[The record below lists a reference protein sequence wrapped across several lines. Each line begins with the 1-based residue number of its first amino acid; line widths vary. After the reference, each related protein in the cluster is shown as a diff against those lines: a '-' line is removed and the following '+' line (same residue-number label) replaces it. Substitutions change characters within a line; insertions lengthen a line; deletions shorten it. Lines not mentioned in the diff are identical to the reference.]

1 MMKALFTF
9 LLASSDEKTQRRK
22 ERKKDVMGQKK
33 KEQNDGITKG
43 EKQNLSQSHSCV
55 AGPCNSEQPL
65 IRVVFR
71 GGISS
76 QTF

>member
-1 MMKALFTF
+1 
-9 LLASSDEKTQRRK
+9 
-22 ERKKDVMGQKK
+22 MGPN
-33 KEQNDGITKG
+33 KEQRDGATKS
-43 EKQNLSQSHSCV
+43 EPYQSHSCV
-55 AGPCNSEQPL
+55 AGPCSSEQPL

>member
-1 MMKALFTF
+1 
-9 LLASSDEKTQRRK
+9 
-22 ERKKDVMGQKK
+22 MGPN
-33 KEQNDGITKG
+33 KEQRDGATKS
-43 EKQNLSQSHSCV
+43 EPCQSHSCV
-55 AGPCNSEQPL
+55 AGPCSSEQPL

>member
-1 MMKALFTF
+1 
-9 LLASSDEKTQRRK
+9 
-22 ERKKDVMGQKK
+22 MGQKK
-33 KEQNDGITKG
+33 KEQNYSITKG
-43 EKQNLSQSHSCV
+43 EKQNLSQSHSCI
-55 AGPCNSEQPL
+55 AGPCSSEQPL